1 MADLASELD
10 RLFAPD
16 YLDGLPERSLDE
28 VRAMRDECN
37 DAETAVSY
45 LRRVAQGRLDIVH
58 TYLVGAAGDDAPD
71 LAHLVERLP
80 DIIGSGPPRPP
91 GPGRLPSQMGP
102 DMGQEDLTASID
114 KVLDGARIAE
124 LPTMERDELQRIADA
139 LSEIEARISDDRR
152 TLHGRIDTLQAEIVK
167 RYKSGEVDPD
177 VLLT

>member
-1 MADLASELD
+1 MADLESELE

-16 YLDGLPERSLDE
+16 YLDGLSQRPLDE

-37 DAETAVSY
+37 DAGTAVSY

-91 GPGRLPSQMGP
+91 GPGRLPAQMSP
-102 DMGQEDLTASID
+102 DMGREDLTASID
-114 KVLDGARIAE
+114 KVLDGARIGE
-124 LPTMERDELQRIADA
+124 LPTMGREELQGIADA
-139 LSEIEARISDDRR
+139 LSEIEAGISDDRR